1 MQKSSNSWNCPGL
14 MQCFTVMALAIYVQ
28 RSCQSPPTQGQLPQ
42 SRHVCFKCGQR
53 GHIQKQCRCQE
64 NGEGLSSLGPR
75 HLATIHRPIN
85 KKLPITDN
93 VKVPIDFQENIFFHD
108 FLVVNKL
115 ITPVILGIDF
125 LQKHKPTLILVTV
138 LL

>member
-1 MQKSSNSWNCPGL
+1 MFVLNAANVDTSKSSVAVRKMG
-14 MQCFTVMALAIYVQ
+14 
-28 RSCQSPPTQGQLPQ
+28 
-42 SRHVCFKCGQR
+42 
-53 GHIQKQCRCQE
+53 
-64 NGEGLSSLGPR
+64 SSLGPR

-85 KKLPITDN
+85 KKLPIIDN
-93 VKVPIDFQENIFFHD
+93 VKVPIDFQENIFSHD

-115 ITPVILGIDF
+115 ITSVILGIDF